1 MSDKELRNAL
11 LSLDAADLAGVADL
25 KQQTWQVLER
35 DRRRVRLL
43 TMLSICIWLFAAA
56 LILTGLI
63 SFGLVFPQQAKL
75 VQDAEAGNMTAA
87 QRDDVQRMVLM
98 SFQKGTLLIAFSVAV
113 MAVAALFTVLLILM
127 SRRAM
132 LRQMNAGLLE
142 IAEQMKRIRPRPADP
157 MPGQAA
163 TE

>member
-11 LSLDAADLAGVADL
+11 LQLDATDLAGVVDL
-25 KQQTWQVLER
+25 KQQTWRVLER
-35 DRRRVRLL
+35 DRRRVRWL
-43 TMLSICIWLFAAA
+43 TLLSIAIWLFAAA
-56 LILTGLI
+56 LILTGLV

-75 VQDAEAGNMTAA
+75 VQDVESGNMTNA

-98 SFQKGTLLIAFSVAV
+98 SFQKGTVLIAYSVAI
-113 MAVAALFTVLLILM
+113 MAVAALFTVLLILV

-142 IAEQMKRIRPRPADP
+142 IAEQLRQLRQPPPSAS
-157 MPGQAA
+157 GTTAS
-163 TE
+163 

>member
-11 LSLDAADLAGVADL
+11 LQLDATDLAGVADL
-25 KQQTWQVLER
+25 KQQTWRVLER
-35 DRRRVRLL
+35 DRRRVRWL
-43 TMLSICIWLFAAA
+43 TLLSIAIWLFAAT
-56 LILTGLI
+56 LILTGLV

-75 VQDAEAGNMTAA
+75 RQDVEAGNMTAA

-98 SFQKGTLLIAFSVAV
+98 SFQKGTVLIAYSVAI
-113 MAVAALFTVLLILM
+113 MAVAALFTVLLILV

-142 IAEQMKRIRPRPADP
+142 IGEQLRQLRQPPPSAS
-157 MPGQAA
+157 GTTAS
-163 TE
+163 

>member
-11 LSLDAADLAGVADL
+11 LQLDATDLAGVADL
-25 KQQTWQVLER
+25 KQQTWRVLER
-35 DRRRVRLL
+35 DRRRVRWL
-43 TMLSICIWLFAAA
+43 TLLSIAIWLFAAA
-56 LILTGLI
+56 LILTGLV

-75 VQDAEAGNMTAA
+75 VQDVESGNMTNS

-98 SFQKGTLLIAFSVAV
+98 SFQKGTLLIAFSVAI

-142 IAEQMKRIRPRPADP
+142 IGEQLRQLRHPPPSAS
-157 MPGQAA
+157 GTTAS
-163 TE
+163 

>member
-11 LSLDAADLAGVADL
+11 LQLDATDLAGVADL
-25 KQQTWQVLER
+25 KQQTWRVLER
-35 DRRRVRLL
+35 DRRRVRWL
-43 TMLSICIWLFAAA
+43 TLLSIAIWLFAAA
-56 LILTGLI
+56 LILTGLV

-75 VQDAEAGNMTAA
+75 RQDVEAGNMTAA

-98 SFQKGTLLIAFSVAV
+98 SFQKGTVLIAYSVAI
-113 MAVAALFTVLLILM
+113 MAVAALFTVLLILV

-142 IAEQMKRIRPRPADP
+142 IGEQLRQLRQPPPSAS
-157 MPGQAA
+157 GTTAS
-163 TE
+163 

>member
-11 LSLDAADLAGVADL
+11 LQLDATDLAGVADL
-25 KQQTWQVLER
+25 KQQTWRVLER
-35 DRRRVRLL
+35 DRRRVRWL
-43 TMLSICIWLFAAA
+43 TLLSIAIWLFAAA
-56 LILTGLI
+56 LILTGLV

-75 VQDAEAGNMTAA
+75 VQDVESGNMTNS

-98 SFQKGTLLIAFSVAV
+98 SFQKGTLLIAFSVAI
-113 MAVAALFTVLLILM
+113 MAVAALFTVLLILT

-142 IAEQMKRIRPRPADP
+142 IGEQLRQLRQPP
-157 MPGQAA
+157 PGASGTTA
-163 TE
+163 G